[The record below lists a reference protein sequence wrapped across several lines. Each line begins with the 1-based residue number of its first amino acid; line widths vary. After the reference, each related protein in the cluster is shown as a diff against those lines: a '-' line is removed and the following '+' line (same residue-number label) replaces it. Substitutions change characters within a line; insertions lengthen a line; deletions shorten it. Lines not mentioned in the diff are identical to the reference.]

1 MVACKL
7 TGCEKSNPHGKFV
20 AWTVQAGYMP
30 GVRRVQVDSATW
42 GIILPQAYVEKIYK
56 SIDPAPYE
64 VKDLGWVAD
73 CNVRV
78 NIKRKKW
85 LPGANTASRQIM
97 QVRAS
102 GLGVSIFSL
111 TVRLL

>member
-78 NIKRKKW
+78 
-85 LPGANTASRQIM
+85 L
-97 QVRAS
+97 
-102 GLGVSIFSL
+102 SL
-111 TVRLL
+111 IHI